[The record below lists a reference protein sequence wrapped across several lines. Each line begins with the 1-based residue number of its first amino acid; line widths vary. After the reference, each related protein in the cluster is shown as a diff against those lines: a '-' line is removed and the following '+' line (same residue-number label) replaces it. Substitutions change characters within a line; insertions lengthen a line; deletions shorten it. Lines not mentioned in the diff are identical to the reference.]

1 MNIAFMNLSREFAK
15 TVNCDMLKAKKAD
28 LITAE
33 QFASQI
39 DIWSRTD
46 GNGETSVEGFVDAV
60 VTKLNQIF

>member
-1 MNIAFMNLSREFAK
+1 MPTRLPLRPSSTA
-15 TVNCDMLKAKKAD
+15 NCDMPKAKQAD
-28 LITAE
+28 LTTAE

-46 GNGETSVEGFVDAV
+46 GNGEPSVEGFVDAV